1 MAKIRLSLLRTF
13 CHIIFLEWNGVMK
26 RKCWLAFL
34 LLVTAVFG
42 SCSADNELSAVEGLD
57 ELGEVSV
64 ISREDGSGTR
74 TAFAQ
79 LVGFDE
85 AEDDKSDSTTDNALI
100 VEDAEGVIQAVGD
113 DSSAIGYVS
122 MGTLDELENE
132 KTLSVNGVSATL
144 ENVKSGDYELSRPFL
159 LVWSGSLSELEQ
171 DFLTYTLGKGQAI
184 VGNSYVAVSESC
196 TFLSGQYEGTIT
208 IHGSTSAAPLLEEL
222 ANEYMSINTH
232 AKAVIEASDSTTGI
246 NDALQGSCDF
256 GMSSR
261 ELESYE
267 EELLEK
273 KTIAKDGIAVIVNKD
288 NPLDS
293 VTIEELNELFT
304 GAISDWS
311 GINLNRGDS

>member
-1 MAKIRLSLLRTF
+1 
-13 CHIIFLEWNGVMK
+13 MK

-34 LLVTAVFG
+34 LLVVITVFC
-42 SCSADNELSAVEGLD
+42 SCSADNELSVVEGLD

-85 AEDDKSDSTTDNALI
+85 EQDDKSDSTTDNALI

-113 DSSAIGYVS
+113 DTSAIGYVS

-184 VGNSYVAVSESC
+184 VENSYVAVSESR

-232 AKAVIEASDSTTGI
+232 AKVVIEASDSTTGI

-256 GMSSR
+256 GMASR

>member
-1 MAKIRLSLLRTF
+1 
-13 CHIIFLEWNGVMK
+13 MK

-34 LLVTAVFG
+34 LLVTVVFC
-42 SCSADNELSAVEGLD
+42 SCSANNEMPAVEGLD

-64 ISREDGSGTR
+64 VSREDGSGTR
-74 TAFAQ
+74 AAFAQ
-79 LVGFDE
+79 LAGFDE
-85 AEDDKSDSTTDNALI
+85 AEGDKSDSTTDNAII
-100 VEDAEGVIQAVGD
+100 VEDAEEVIQAVGD
-113 DSSAIGYVS
+113 DTAAIGYVS
-122 MGTLDELENE
+122 MGALDELENE

-184 VGNSYVAVSESC
+184 VENLYVPVSESC

-222 ANEYMSINTH
+222 AEEYMSINTH
-232 AKAVIEASDSTTGI
+232 AKVVIEASDSTTGI
-246 NDALQGSCDF
+246 NDAMQGSCDF
-256 GMSSR
+256 GMASR

-273 KTIAKDGIAVIVNKD
+273 KTIAKDGIAVIVNKK